1 MNELRDFI
9 LVAKTIL
16 RRNFLVNYSNKWTT
30 LANNLGNPILFLFAF
45 GYGLGAIIDEMGDV
59 PYIAFVVPGM
69 IAYATM
75 FTSSFEATIGAFS
88 RFQFLRTWDAAL
100 ATPVRLHQ
108 LLMAEIVWGALKGVF
123 AGFCVLLVG
132 TAVGGIVIFSKLWLL
147 LPICLLAS
155 ACFMACG
162 LVATAYARWYDSFS
176 YFFTF
181 WVSPMFMFCGV
192 FFSVDRFPEWL
203 QWVSFLLPMTPFI
216 GMIRPLTTGLPID
229 WVQMAL
235 QGLYLVGL
243 TMFAFW
249 IAHRKIK
256 KRMFD

>member
-1 MNELRDFI
+1 MREFF
-9 LVAKTIL
+9 LVARTLL
-16 RRNFLVNYSNKWTT
+16 RRNFLVNYSTKWTT
-30 LANNLGNPILFLFAF
+30 LANNLGNPVLFLFAF
-45 GYGLGAIIDEMGDV
+45 GYGLGAVIDEMGDV

-75 FTSSFEATIGAFS
+75 FTASFEATIGAFS
-88 RFQFLRTWDAAL
+88 RFQFLRTWDAIL

-108 LLMAEIVWGALKGVF
+108 LLAAEVLWGALKGLF
-123 AGFCVLLVG
+123 AGMCVLLVG
-132 TAVGGIVIFSKLWLL
+132 ICVGGIVTYSYIWLL
-147 LPICLLAS
+147 IPVCVLAS

-203 QWVSFLLPMTPFI
+203 QWVSFFLPMTPFI
-216 GMIRPLTTGLPID
+216 NMIRPLTTGMPID
-229 WVQMAL
+229 WMAFAL
-235 QGLYLVGL
+235 NAFYLVAL
-243 TMFAFW
+243 MVVAFY
-249 IAHRKIK
+249 IAYRKIK

>member
-1 MNELRDFI
+1 
-9 LVAKTIL
+9 
-16 RRNFLVNYSNKWTT
+16 
-30 LANNLGNPILFLFAF
+30 
-45 GYGLGAIIDEMGDV
+45 
-59 PYIAFVVPGM
+59 
-69 IAYATM
+69 
-75 FTSSFEATIGAFS
+75 
-88 RFQFLRTWDAAL
+88 
-100 ATPVRLHQ
+100 VRLHQ